1 MANTKEFFKTK
12 KAWSIYKDE
21 LLCSYILPYFNKVMS
36 TGIPIVYIDGFA
48 GKGKFDDGTL
58 GSPLLVKE
66 KLYQA
71 KSTSRFATPINA
83 YFVEYEYADELKS
96 NLSDASLHVIQG
108 DYRIKVKEILDSNR
122 NKNVFLY
129 VDPYGI
135 KYLDFGIFAT
145 LDTTKYNSVELLLN
159 LNSFGFLREACRL
172 LRVNVNADDIMPDF
186 AVSTNDIK
194 NDIPNMNLIAHG
206 TYWQEIVEDY
216 QQGKLDIF
224 QAEDAFLAK
233 YMKELSNTFSYVCR
247 IPIRFSKSKLAKY
260 QMIFA
265 TNHKHGV
272 FLMADSMIACKNKM
286 EVNINKGQLSIF
298 DYDSTLDNCED
309 IMFAEIP
316 SEFIDVKDLYLNIY
330 RQIGILYLTKDMN
343 NALKQL
349 ESKGKIEIVRTPLYT
364 AQGRPSKSMNFLK
377 NTIKVRRK

>member
-1 MANTKEFFKTK
+1 
-12 KAWSIYKDE
+12 
-21 LLCSYILPYFNKVMS
+21 MS
-36 TGIPIVYIDGFA
+36 TKVPIVYIDGFA

-66 KLYQA
+66 RLYQA
-71 KSTSRFATPINA
+71 KSTSKFDTPINA
-83 YFVEYEYADELKS
+83 YFVEYEHADELKS

-172 LRVNVNADDIMPDF
+172 LKVNVNADDIMPDF
-186 AVSTNDIK
+186 AVATNDIK

-233 YMKELSNTFSYVCR
+233 YMKELNKTFSYVCR

-309 IMFAEIP
+309 VMFAEIP
-316 SEFIDVKDLYLNIY
+316 SEFIDVKELYLNFY
-330 RQIGILYLTKDMN
+330 RHRGILYLTKDMN

-349 ESKGKIEIVRTPLYT
+349 ESKGKIEIVRMPLYT
-364 AQGRPSKSMNFLK
+364 AQGRPSKSMDFLK
-377 NTIKVRRK
+377 NSIKVRRK

>member
-1 MANTKEFFKTK
+1 
-12 KAWSIYKDE
+12 
-21 LLCSYILPYFNKVMS
+21 MS

-194 NDIPNMNLIAHG
+194 M
-206 TYWQEIVEDY
+206 TY
-216 QQGKLDIF
+216 
-224 QAEDAFLAK
+224 
-233 YMKELSNTFSYVCR
+233 
-247 IPIRFSKSKLAKY
+247 PI
-260 QMIFA
+260 
-265 TNHKHGV
+265 
-272 FLMADSMIACKNKM
+272 
-286 EVNINKGQLSIF
+286 
-298 DYDSTLDNCED
+298 
-309 IMFAEIP
+309 
-316 SEFIDVKDLYLNIY
+316 
-330 RQIGILYLTKDMN
+330 
-343 NALKQL
+343 
-349 ESKGKIEIVRTPLYT
+349 
-364 AQGRPSKSMNFLK
+364 
-377 NTIKVRRK
+377 